1 MNAKEFLQNGEYE
14 KVRNVIAQVKG
25 DILRTILTEH
35 YIENLKW
42 DGIAAEL
49 HYTSRHIQRLHRKAL
64 AAVQDILNDQ

>member
-35 YIENLKW
+35 YIVGER
-42 DGIAAEL
+42 AF
-49 HYTSRHIQRLHRKAL
+49 
-64 AAVQDILNDQ
+64 